1 MNSFLSS
8 IKLSSY
14 LKNLLVFLPLL
25 ISSSV
30 ITFSNILNSF
40 FGLIFFSFCCFV
52 IYTNNDYIDQEKDK
66 LNILKKKNIFIKKF
80 NTKKIL
86 FLNIILLFIIF
97 FSYYYSFL
105 FGWSLLTYV
114 LLNYLYN
121 LFTKK
126 IKYLDLFFLSI
137 FHLLR
142 LLYGCEINSLEIS
155 NIFIIYFV
163 NFFLMLAII
172 KRSIQIYMNKLLIN
186 NSIVA
191 YNMKDL
197 SFLKI
202 SNYFLLFFNFLIF
215 LIYINKD
222 FYEYGKFINSNNT
235 IIIDNVFSY
244 YFSFFVYA
252 LVLLFILRLLK
263 LTNEKKIR
271 IDIMAFVSRDRLSIA
286 TGLFLTIIF
295 VLLKLWHII

>member
-1 MNSFLSS
+1 
-8 IKLSSY
+8 
-14 LKNLLVFLPLL
+14 
-25 ISSSV
+25 
-30 ITFSNILNSF
+30 
-40 FGLIFFSFCCFV
+40 
-52 IYTNNDYIDQEKDK
+52 
-66 LNILKKKNIFIKKF
+66 
-80 NTKKIL
+80 
-86 FLNIILLFIIF
+86 
-97 FSYYYSFL
+97 
-105 FGWSLLTYV
+105 
-114 LLNYLYN
+114 
-121 LFTKK
+121 
-126 IKYLDLFFLSI
+126 
-137 FHLLR
+137 
-142 LLYGCEINSLEIS
+142 
-155 NIFIIYFV
+155 
-163 NFFLMLAII
+163 MLAII